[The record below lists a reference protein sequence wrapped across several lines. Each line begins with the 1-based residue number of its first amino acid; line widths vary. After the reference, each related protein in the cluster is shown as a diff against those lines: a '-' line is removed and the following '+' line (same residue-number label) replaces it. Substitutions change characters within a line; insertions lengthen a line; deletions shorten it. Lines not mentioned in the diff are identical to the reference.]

1 MIHTDMTSIV
11 LLAPV
16 MLKRIKTSYTNQLRA
31 KMKHHNEPEDED
43 NITMICKDC
52 TEDMYPM
59 KGKFS
64 RESIE
69 KADFAKLLFEDNDKP
84 DRKREDNL
92 IGDMNEQS
100 WDLSDRVNDLINAEW
115 DSPTLKKKIVE
126 INNHLYKIK
135 YELNNMWNKDDQP
148 NGEHMWVKIKNVGDH
163 SFIGELD
170 NEPVFVGN
178 KWKHGEEYTLEFKD
192 IEDLHY
198 GDFTRKEIDEFK
210 HKLKHNEGK

>member
-1 MIHTDMTSIV
+1 MT
-11 LLAPV
+11 
-16 MLKRIKTSYTNQLRA
+16 
-31 KMKHHNEPEDED
+31 KHYEKGKEPEGKD
-43 NITMICKDC
+43 NITMICRDC
-52 TEDMYPM
+52 IEDMYPM

-69 KADFAKLLFEDNDKP
+69 KADYAKLLFEDNDKP

-92 IGDMNEQS
+92 IGDLNDQS
-100 WDLSDRVNDLINAEW
+100 WDLSDKVDDLVNAEW
-115 DSPTLKKKIVE
+115 DSPTLKKEIVE

-163 SFIGELD
+163 SIIGQLD
-170 NEPVFVGN
+170 NEPLFVGN
-178 KWKHGEEYTLEFKD
+178 KWKNGEEYTLEFKD

-198 GDFTRKEIDEFK
+198 GDFTRKEIDDFK
-210 HKLKHNEGK
+210 HKKHHKHEGT

>member
-1 MIHTDMTSIV
+1 MIHMDMTSIV
-11 LLAPV
+11 LLALV
-16 MLKRIKTSYTNQLRA
+16 MRKGIKTSYTNQLRI
-31 KMKHHNEPEDED
+31 KMKQHKEPED

-135 YELNNMWNKDDQP
+135 DELTNMWNKSEHP

-178 KWKHGEEYTLEFKD
+178 KWKCGEEYTLEFKD

-198 GDFTRKEIDEFK
+198 GDFT
-210 HKLKHNEGK
+210 NAV